1 MVPSCG
7 GNSVPVDTEGF
18 HFPSCLGADSLWSEA
33 LAKYGVLLEGVYY
46 NL

>member
-1 MVPSCG
+1 
-7 GNSVPVDTEGF
+7 
-18 HFPSCLGADSLWSEA
+18 LGADSLWSEA